1 MASCADRLD
10 AAGWEIVIC
19 AGSDLRNPVGADAY
33 IGPVY
38 TVRIRRKHSVSGTL
52 PRGAMWASP
61 PTDGPIHLT
70 AKLHP
75 PELLAKTEKRKNECA
90 DPLDT
95 RRRLVVLYSVI
106 PHILLPGGNDLYI
119 KTFQKRKE
127 ANTIMKKKII
137 ALCLI
142 VALAATAVIGGTLA
156 YFTDSDDAT
165 NTFTVGGVKIAL
177 VEQQRG
183 LKDGEKT
190 LVPFVNNK
198 NLMPIVGSAQ
208 GAKETV
214 DGVEMPTAENYVDK
228 IISIKNTGVS
238 DAYVRVFVAVPTA
251 LQNGQT
257 PNAPRYDVLHWN
269 FNGDSCA
276 TGEWTNEIVVAN
288 PTVIKGVDYKIY
300 SRTYTTALGKD
311 EMTATPAYIG
321 FYLDES
327 VDMNDQNQYTVNF
340 GTGREV
346 INYDLS
352 QGVEIPVFAQ
362 AIQADG
368 FDSAEAAF
376 AASGL
381 PSNPWA

>member
-1 MASCADRLD
+1 
-10 AAGWEIVIC
+10 
-19 AGSDLRNPVGADAY
+19 
-33 IGPVY
+33 
-38 TVRIRRKHSVSGTL
+38 
-52 PRGAMWASP
+52 
-61 PTDGPIHLT
+61 
-70 AKLHP
+70 
-75 PELLAKTEKRKNECA
+75 
-90 DPLDT
+90 
-95 RRRLVVLYSVI
+95 
-106 PHILLPGGNDLYI
+106 
-119 KTFQKRKE
+119 
-127 ANTIMKKKII
+127 MKKKII

-156 YFTDSDDAT
+156 YFTDTDEAT
-165 NTFTVGGVKIAL
+165 NTFTAGGVKIAL
-177 VEQQRG
+177 VERQRG
-183 LKDGEKT
+183 GKDDEKT
-190 LVPFVNNK
+190 LVPFENGK

-208 GAKETV
+208 GEQEVV
-214 DGVEMPTAENYVDK
+214 DGVMLPTAENYVDK

-257 PNAPRYDVLHWN
+257 PNAPLYDVLHWN

-276 TGEWTNEIVVAN
+276 TGEWTDEVVVAN
-288 PTVIKGVDYKIY
+288 PTLIDGVEYKIY
-300 SRTYTTALGKD
+300 SRTYTTALAKD

-321 FYLDES
+321 FYLDKS
-327 VDMNDQNQYTVNF
+327 VDMNDQGQYTVDF
-340 GTGREV
+340 GTGPEV

-368 FDSAEAAF
+368 FDSAAAAF